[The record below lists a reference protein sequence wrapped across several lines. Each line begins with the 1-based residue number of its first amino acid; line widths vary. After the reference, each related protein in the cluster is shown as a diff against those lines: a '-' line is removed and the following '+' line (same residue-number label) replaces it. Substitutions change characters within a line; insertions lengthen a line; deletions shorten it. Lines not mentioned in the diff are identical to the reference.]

1 MMEVYVRMDD
11 NFENI
16 IAYATEEIS
25 GSYIKAVQDDP
36 VIDISKIFGYKL
48 QVDGDI
54 QKLVFDEEKYSKIAA
69 EKKKEQDIKDGN
81 ALLEQLATKS
91 VLDNATDTE
100 AYAMRYLYDPWEKD
114 KAYKTGDRKR
124 YGDNLYKC
132 RQDHTSQEQY
142 TPDLAPALWDIVGDD
157 SRGSKDNP
165 VIVPEEV
172 SSMEYVKGK
181 YYLEGDT
188 LYLMNRQ
195 GMEDGET
202 VSLAYKP
209 SQLVGQYFE
218 VVEA

>member
-1 MMEVYVRMDD
+1 MIEVYVRMDD
-11 NFENI
+11 DFENI
-16 IAYATEEIS
+16 IAYATEEVN
-25 GSYIKAVQDDP
+25 GTYIKAVQEDT
-36 VIDISKIFGYKL
+36 VIDISKLFGYKL
-48 QVDGDI
+48 QVDDGV
-54 QKLVFDEEKYSKIAA
+54 QKLVFDEEKYNKIAA
-69 EKKKEQDIKDGN
+69 EKKKAQDIKDGTD
-81 ALLEQLATKS
+81 LLEQLAKKFI
-91 VLDNATDTE
+91 LDNATDAE
-100 AYAMRYLYDPWEKD
+100 AYAMRYMHDPWEKD
-114 KAYKTGDRKR
+114 TDYKAGDRR
-124 YGDNLYKC
+124 LYGDNLYKC

-142 TPDLAPALWDIVGDD
+142 TPDLEPALWDIVGDD
-157 SRGSKDNP
+157 ARGSKDNP

-195 GMEDGET
+195 GMEDGEA

>member
-16 IAYATEEIS
+16 IAYATEEVN
-25 GSYIKAVQDDP
+25 GTYIKAVQEDP
-36 VIDISKIFGYKL
+36 VIDISKLFGYKL
-48 QVDGDI
+48 QVDGGV
-54 QKLVFDEEKYSKIAA
+54 QKLVFDEEKYNKIAA

-114 KAYKTGDRKR
+114 KDYKTGDRKR

-142 TPDLAPALWDIVGDD
+142 TPDLVPALWDIVGDD
-157 SRGSKDNP
+157 ARGSKDNP

-195 GMEDGET
+195 GMENGET

-218 VVEA
+218 IVEA

>member
-16 IAYATEEIS
+16 IAYATEEVN
-25 GSYIKAVQDDP
+25 GTYIKAVQEDP
-36 VIDISKIFGYKL
+36 VIDISKLFGYKL
-48 QVDGDI
+48 QVDGGV
-54 QKLVFDEEKYSKIAA
+54 QKLVFDEEKYNKIAA

-142 TPDLAPALWDIVGDD
+142 TPDLVPALWDIVGDD
-157 SRGSKDNP
+157 ARGSKDNP

-195 GMEDGET
+195 GMENGET

-218 VVEA
+218 IVEA